1 MIVFNP
7 AILESKPFSELI
19 EQSEYVTF
27 EKKEIIVQSNK
38 ICNYLYLV
46 ETGLLRSY
54 YFDLKGNEITHW
66 FASENML
73 MTIPPSFFNREASQ
87 FNLEAIEKTTVRAF
101 SIDTLESAFEKHRI
115 IETFCRVM
123 VTESMISLGKKVM
136 DLQTKTAEERY
147 EELKMTY
154 PGINKRASL
163 GQIASYIGITQ
174 QSLSR
179 IRSKKNES

>member
-54 YFDLKGNEITHW
+54 YFDLKGNDITHW
-66 FASENML
+66 FASESML
-73 MTIPPSFFNREASQ
+73 MTIPPSFFNREESQ
-87 FNLEAIEKTTVRAF
+87 FNLEAVEKTKVRAF
-101 SIDTLESAFEKHRI
+101 SIDLLENAFEKHRI

-123 VTESMISLGKKVM
+123 VTQTMISLGNKVM
-136 DLQTKTAEERY
+136 DLQTKTAEVRDDD
-147 EELKMTY
+147 LKANY
-154 PGINKRASL
+154 PGISKRASL
-163 GQIASYIGITQ
+163 GQIASYLGITQ

-179 IRSKKNES
+179 IRSKKK